1 MWDMAA
7 ATRQAVEALE
17 KALREMQQRH
27 AEEEAPHVLVAAERP
42 YGDAL
47 VYLVVKNVGK
57 SPAKDVKLEYAP
69 LLRSTLFEQSD
80 APEFIARGIGVLPP
94 GYEIRTALDNFAA
107 RMDAKLPMH
116 YAVEVSY
123 SGDIAQGRRV
133 SKQEIDL
140 AAYRGIVSIEDGTM
154 DDLLLAVQH
163 IADHERS
170 SSQTLERIV
179 ATLRAGI
186 ITRTKK

>member
-1 MWDMAA
+1 
-7 ATRQAVEALE
+7 
-17 KALREMQQRH
+17 
-27 AEEEAPHVLVAAERP
+27 
-42 YGDAL
+42 
-47 VYLVVKNVGK
+47 VKNVGK